1 MSGYKFGGIL
11 ALTTVQTEFLL
22 WWTFIFTG
30 HVGTLS
36 MGVISKEQILNLFV
50 MNGLPHDK
58 IGKVHF
64 DIKDYLL
71 NFSGNGNL
79 L

>member
-1 MSGYKFGGIL
+1 
-11 ALTTVQTEFLL
+11 
-22 WWTFIFTG
+22 
-30 HVGTLS
+30 